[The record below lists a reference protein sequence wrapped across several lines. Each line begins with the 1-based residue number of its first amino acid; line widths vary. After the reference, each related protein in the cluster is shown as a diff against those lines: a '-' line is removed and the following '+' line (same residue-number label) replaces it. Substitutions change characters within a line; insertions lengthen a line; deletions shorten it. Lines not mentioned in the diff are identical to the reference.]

1 MADVIKLPPPS
12 QPIGADE
19 AAQTETEHKQRL
31 FDWCDA
37 LLKSLG
43 YTKKVNAA
51 RSILE
56 LHRIALDADSAEV
69 ALAIRDALHPASGRR
84 EEHFRHLK
92 EEAIKQ
98 VLKARFA
105 QLKRDRETEL
115 KKRRPA
121 SKPSW
126 EDDLILDPKTGN
138 IKSVVANLTLI
149 PKWNGVLAYDE
160 FAAQVMI
167 RKITPWG
174 DGASHWT
181 DHRETQTRIW
191 FQRIGINPT
200 LGDVGRAVQA
210 AARDNQFHPVRDH
223 FAGLAAWDGKA
234 RLDTWLQTYFHV
246 ADSEYVRAIGSRW
259 IMSAVARIYQPGCQ
273 ADHMLVLE
281 GDQGKQKSTA
291 LRHLAIKDEWFADRL
306 SHISSKDAQL
316 ELTGVL
322 LIEIAEMDA
331 LRKAAPG
338 ANHAK

>member
-121 SKPSW
+121 SKPS
-126 EDDLILDPKTGN
+126 
-138 IKSVVANLTLI
+138 
-149 PKWNGVLAYDE
+149 Y
-160 FAAQVMI
+160 
-167 RKITPWG
+167 
-174 DGASHWT
+174 
-181 DHRETQTRIW
+181 
-191 FQRIGINPT
+191 
-200 LGDVGRAVQA
+200 
-210 AARDNQFHPVRDH
+210 
-223 FAGLAAWDGKA
+223 
-234 RLDTWLQTYFHV
+234 
-246 ADSEYVRAIGSRW
+246 
-259 IMSAVARIYQPGCQ
+259 
-273 ADHMLVLE
+273 
-281 GDQGKQKSTA
+281 
-291 LRHLAIKDEWFADRL
+291 RL